1 VRLAKGESLGIFS
14 FTDHKDTEEGEGI
27 MPFTP
32 IDIQNKE
39 FRKGVRGY
47 NTEEVNRFLE
57 SVSKEFEEVFSEN
70 FELREKVQRTEAELK
85 QYKQLESTLQQTMVF
100 AQQTAE
106 DVKQVARQEAELLVK
121 EAEQEKEK
129 RLAEAQKKWEQVNE
143 EIEELQKRREMI
155 RTQLKSFLRAQ
166 LDLADAFE
174 RDRVS

>member
-1 VRLAKGESLGIFS
+1 
-14 FTDHKDTEEGEGI
+14 

>member
-1 VRLAKGESLGIFS
+1 
-14 FTDHKDTEEGEGI
+14 
-27 MPFTP
+27 MPLTP

-47 NTEEVNRFLE
+47 NTEDVDKFLE
-57 SVSKEFEEVFSEN
+57 SVSKEFEGVYAEN
-70 FELREKVQRTEAELK
+70 FEFREKLQRAEAELK
-85 QYKQLESTLQQTMVF
+85 QYKQLESTLQQTMVL

-106 DVKQVARQEAELLVK
+106 DVKQAARQEAELLLK
-121 EAEQEKEK
+121 EAEQEKLK
-129 RLAEAQKKWEQVNE
+129 RLSEAQKKWDEVNE
-143 EIEELQKRREMI
+143 EIEELQKRRELI

>member
-1 VRLAKGESLGIFS
+1 
-14 FTDHKDTEEGEGI
+14 
-27 MPFTP
+27 MPLTP

-47 NTEEVNRFLE
+47 HTEDVNKFLE
-57 SVSKEFEEVFSEN
+57 SVSKEFEGVYSEN
-70 FELREKVQRTEAELK
+70 FELREKLQRTEAELK
-85 QYKQLESTLQQTMVF
+85 QYKQLESTLQQTMVL

-106 DVKQVARQEAELLVK
+106 DVKKAARQEAELLLK
-121 EAEQEKEK
+121 EAEQEKLK
-129 RLAEAQKKWEQVNE
+129 RLNEAQKKWDQVND
-143 EIEELQKRREMI
+143 EIEELQKRRELI